1 MSSLTTRSGR
11 FPQFLSLALSTLSF
25 AMAVLVFVGW
35 EFNIPALRS
44 FGDYTTFMAPN
55 SAALIV
61 FASLAITLAQPAFRH
76 WSTVTLSYIFSAI
89 VFLGGFLTALQYP
102 FKTSF
107 GIDQLLFRSYLADW
121 TVTPTPGR
129 ISLQASVGFAL
140 VGAAL
145 LLLDRR
151 FLRVRFT
158 EVFSGLALGLS
169 FLGVVGHLYG
179 VRSLYGVMAIHTACA
194 ILLLSTA
201 ILLCRPDRGFAGLFF
216 GRSAAGVALRR
227 TLLTTVVALTIF
239 GWVTLKLENRYGIT
253 HETTASILV
262 LLSVLFVCLLL
273 IRTSYALQAMERDS
287 ESTRRALFESESRY
301 RSLFQNTKE
310 GIALYEPILDDSG
323 QPTDWLIRD
332 VNPTFLSGS
341 GIDRADLVG
350 RRLTDVFGGRE
361 ALKTYFEAARE
372 VFNSGRARQFEAYLG
387 PLRRYFI
394 VSIFPI
400 AERLYASTAIDITKS
415 RQAELQVRESE
426 ARYRQIV
433 ETANEGIWMLDNDM
447 RVTFVNDRLAQMLGY
462 LSQEMVGKRKF
473 DFVFSE
479 DASFVQGLF
488 DARRQG
494 LRAHVDLRMRHK
506 NGSERWMMMAAA
518 PVVDRE
524 GKFMGAL
531 DMFTD
536 VTDRRATIQALRES
550 EERFRQLADSMPQI
564 VWTAIPEGWMDYC
577 NRRWI
582 EYTGTVPTDSKG
594 WNWTAAVH
602 PDDLAQVLEGW
613 NHALATA
620 QAFSAEARLLRHSDA
635 TYRWH
640 LTRAIPAFDAH
651 GKVACWYGTSTDI
664 HENKLAEEAMMKSEK
679 LAATGRL
686 AATIAHEINNPLEA
700 VTNLI
705 FLAQN
710 SGAGEQSKQF
720 LQLASEELQ
729 RVAHITK
736 QTLGFY
742 RETAAPGEVRIDT
755 TIDNVLTLYE
765 RKIESKDIQIV
776 RSAFDD
782 TAIEAIP
789 GEIRQVL
796 SNLISNAIDALEQRG
811 VLRLAVRALRHSDQ
825 SLRGVRIIVSDN
837 GSGIPEEIRQQVF
850 EPFFTTKRDFGTGLG
865 LWVTRQIIRRH
876 GGTIHVR
883 SCTHGKHRGT
893 YFSIYLPARP
903 AIQELDA
910 RAKAVRVEI

>member
-1 MSSLTTRSGR
+1 MSTLATRSGR
-11 FPQFLSLALSTLSF
+11 FPQFLSLALSTLSS
-25 AMAVLVFVGW
+25 AIAVIVFVGF
-35 EFNIPALRS
+35 EFRIPVLRS
-44 FGDYTTFMAPN
+44 FGDNVTYMAPN
-55 SAALIV
+55 TAALIIV
-61 FASLAITLAQPAFRH
+61 ASLAIAFARPAFRH
-76 WSTVTLSYIFSAI
+76 WAAVTLMYIFSSI
-89 VFLGGFLTALQYP
+89 VFLGGFLTILEYA
-102 FKTSF
+102 FNVSF
-107 GIDQLLFRSYLADW
+107 GIDQLFFRSYVADW

-129 ISLQASVGFAL
+129 FSLQASICFAL
-140 VGAAL
+140 LGAAL

-151 FLRVRFT
+151 FLRIRFSD
-158 EVFSGLALGLS
+158 VLASLALVMS
-169 FLGVVGHLYG
+169 FLGVIGHLYG
-179 VRSLYGVMAIHTACA
+179 VRSLYGVMAVHTACA

-201 ILLCRPDRGFAGLFF
+201 ILLCRPDRGFAALFF

-227 TLLTTVVALTIF
+227 TLLTTVIALTIF
-239 GWVTLKLENRYGIT
+239 GWVTLRLENRYGIT
-253 HETTASILV
+253 HEGTVSILV
-262 LLSVLFVCLLL
+262 LLSALFVSLLL
-273 IRTSYALQAMERDS
+273 VRTSYALQSMERES
-287 ESTRRALFESESRY
+287 EATRRALFESESRY

-310 GIALYEPILDDSG
+310 GIALYEPILDESG
-323 QPTDWLIRD
+323 QPTDWLVRD

-361 ALKTYFEAARE
+361 ALKTYFDAAHE

-415 RQAELQVRESE
+415 RQAEQQVRESE

-433 ETANEGIWMLDNDM
+433 ETANEGLWMLDNDM

-462 LSQEMVGKRKF
+462 LPQEMVGKRKF

-479 DASFVQGLF
+479 DAPFVQGLF

-494 LRAHVDLRMRHK
+494 LRAHVDFRMRHK
-506 NGSERWMMMAAA
+506 NGTERWMMMAAA
-518 PVVDRE
+518 PVMDRE

-582 EYTGTVPTDSKG
+582 EYTGTVPADAQA
-594 WNWTAAVH
+594 WNWTAVVH
-602 PDDLAQVLEGW
+602 PDDLSQVLEGW
-613 NHALATA
+613 EHALATA

-635 TYRWH
+635 AYRWH
-640 LTRAIPAFDAH
+640 LTRAVPVFDPH
-651 GKVACWYGTSTDI
+651 GKVARWYGTCTDI

-765 RKIESKDIQIV
+765 RKIEAKDIQII
-776 RSAFDD
+776 RHAFDG
-782 TAIEAIP
+782 AVIEAIP

-796 SNLISNAIDALEQRG
+796 SNLISNAIDALELHG
-811 VLRLAVRALRHSDQ
+811 VLRLGVRALRNSDE
-825 SLRGVRIIVSDN
+825 SLRAVRIIVSDN
-837 GSGIPEEIRQQVF
+837 GTGIPEDIRQQVF

-876 GGTIHVR
+876 GGTIRVR
-883 SCTHGKHRGT
+883 SCTRGQRRGS
-893 YFSIYLPARP
+893 YFSIYLPAR
-903 AIQELDA
+903 AALREQDN
-910 RAKAVRVEI
+910 RAKAVRVEL